1 MTKVLIVD
9 EAELFLKLERS
20 FLRRSGFD
28 LLVASTPENLLLK
41 ARRDRPDLVLL
52 HSRGQEG
59 HCGIPCALKL
69 KADPETA
76 RIPVILIRAG
86 GPGPRE
92 GPPPPCER
100 ILESPLD
107 PHELLDAIAD
117 LVPVRHRIQPRI
129 PLSLPVEIR
138 TGGSSSRA
146 HTKDISAGGLFVLTR
161 RLLDNGVAV
170 NLQVTLPAAE
180 GASVISL
187 QGVVVRRVA
196 DDPGSYLI
204 PGNAVRLLEAD
215 QTGRRALEEFLGRQ
229 GAAP

>member
-28 LLVASTPENLLLK
+28 LLVASSPEDLLLK
-41 ARRDRPDLVLL
+41 ARRDQPDLVLL
-52 HSRGQEG
+52 HSKGHHG
-59 HCGIPCALKL
+59 HCGVPCARRLKG
-69 KADPETA
+69 DPETC
-76 RIPVILIRAG
+76 RIPVVLIRAG
-86 GPGPRE
+86 ALDLSE
-92 GPPPPCER
+92 LSPPCER
-100 ILESPLD
+100 ILDSPLD
-107 PHELLDAIAD
+107 PHELLDAISA

-138 TGGSSSRA
+138 AGRSSLRA

-161 RLLDNGVAV
+161 RLLDNGVPV
-170 NLQVTLPAAE
+170 RIHVTLPAPE
-180 GASVISL
+180 GASVITF

-196 DDPGSYLI
+196 DDPASYLI
-204 PGNAVRLLEAD
+204 PGNAVRLLEED
-215 QTGRRALEEFLGRQ
+215 ESGRRALEDFLDRQ